1 MELSFLCPFLA
12 RIWIWTALWFVSSSP
27 YVPSVYLE
35 SPQSGKLVI
44 TSPGEGGHIL
54 QGIRKGEG
62 QGNILP
68 KWLEKTHKSMPCSPK
83 NLTWKQHDL
92 VLRVKACSRS
102 KVHVA
107 ATGQKSGLIMMSVKL
122 WHGSAPVE
130 PDQELQLRASCPMG
144 TNSNLCVHWGRL
156 ETLLILGELS
166 NSAIPSNKKQ

>member
-1 MELSFLCPFLA
+1 MFLVFTLK
-12 RIWIWTALWFVSSSP
+12 
-27 YVPSVYLE
+27 VPSQGSWWLL
-35 SPQSGKLVI
+35 PQEKEGIYYKGSGKVKVKVI
-44 TSPGEGGHIL
+44 FYQNDWKKPTSPCHVP
-54 QGIRKGEG
+54 Q
-62 QGNILP
+62 
-68 KWLEKTHKSMPCSPK
+68 K